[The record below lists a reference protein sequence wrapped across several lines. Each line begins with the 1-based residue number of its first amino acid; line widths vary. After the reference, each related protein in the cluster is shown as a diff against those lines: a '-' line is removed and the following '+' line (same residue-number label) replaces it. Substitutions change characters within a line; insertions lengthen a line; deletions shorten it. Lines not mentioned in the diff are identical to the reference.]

1 MNSCNM
7 ALTLWMFNVI
17 YKVTNNFQQDFN
29 FWRMIMVR
37 LKMYQKLKMEP
48 KFNWKKNNKGL
59 MVIWSKKWCQK
70 WKIMNANYLKLVFC
84 SQKEIVIWVS
94 NEDYF
99 VPIYT
104 YMPLKKVKSSLWLE
118 NLSLIFILFLIL
130 IFSLTFFK
138 FFHVISNFII

>member
-29 FWRMIMVR
+29 FWRKIMVR

-99 VPIYT
+99 VPKYT
-104 YMPLKKVKSSLWLE
+104 YMPYKKSK
-118 NLSLIFILFLIL
+118 IILVIRKFKFNFHSVFNFE
-130 IFSLTFFK
+130 IFSHFF
-138 FFHVISNFII
+138 